1 MGKMT
6 VRPHIQ
12 NLLSAVFSSR
22 SWTGWL
28 KLRQLVAKP
37 FETARDPDSARCERA
52 APRMNP
58 GPAELLETDGGECA
72 DDVAE
77 VLQEDNRRL
86 RRELQTLAREAENN
100 EAIFRRFH
108 QLELSLLNANS
119 LISLLDRMT
128 RETQDILSLDEVSLV
143 LHDPER
149 EVASLLVC
157 GGPTRRISPRVVL
170 VDQASDC
177 SPGGSSLNRPWLGPF
192 RKEHSNLFHAPERV
206 RSVALL
212 PLLSQGCLFGSL
224 NLASADPA
232 RYTRSHAYD
241 FHSRLAAVSSL
252 CLQNAINRERLVI
265 SGHTDL
271 LTRWYN
277 RRYME
282 MRLPEELAR
291 AVRYAEPL
299 SCLLFDVDHFKQ
311 INDCYGHVAGDDV
324 LREMAAR
331 IKKGLR
337 VSDLAVRYGGEEF
350 VVFLIRTTREEAAIV
365 AERIRSCVA
374 DGPFRADKRHSLTVT
389 VSVGVADLAAAAHAR
404 DARALGKALL
414 EKADTALYQAKA
426 QGRNRVVLS
435 GDRAG

>member
-6 VRPHIQ
+6 VRPRIQ
-12 NLLSAVFSSR
+12 NLLGAVFSSR
-22 SWTGWL
+22 SLIGWL
-28 KLRQLVAKP
+28 KLRPIFAKP
-37 FETARDPDSARCERA
+37 FETATDPDSARSEKTSPQVNR
-52 APRMNP
+52 
-58 GPAELLETDGGECA
+58 GPADLLKTDGGECA
-72 DDVAE
+72 DDVTE

-86 RRELQTLAREAENN
+86 RRELQTLAREAKSN

-108 QLELSLLNANS
+108 QLELSLLNASS
-119 LISLLDRMT
+119 LISLLERMT
-128 RETQDILSLDEVSLV
+128 RETQDILALDEVSLV

-149 EVASLLVC
+149 EIASLLVR
-157 GGPTRRISPRVVL
+157 GGPARELSPRVVL

-177 SPGGSSLNRPWLGPF
+177 SPGGSALDRPWLGPF
-192 RKEHSNLFHAPERV
+192 RQEHSNLFRAPERV

-224 NLASADPA
+224 NLASTDPE

-241 FHSRLAAVSSL
+241 FHSRLAAMSSL

-271 LTRWYN
+271 LTCWHN

-282 MRLPEELAR
+282 QRLPEELAR

-311 INDCYGHVAGDDV
+311 INDRYGHVAGDQV

-331 IKKGLR
+331 IKKELR

-350 VVFLIRTTREEAAIV
+350 VVFLIRTAGEEAAIV

-374 DGPFRADKRHSLTVT
+374 AGPFRVDKRHSLTIT
-389 VSVGVADLAAAAHAR
+389 ISVGVADLTATAQAR

-435 GDRAG
+435 GGRAG